1 MQNVIEIKLHIS
13 GRPFLTTSLVFFTE
27 VLKYIICLLVFW
39 GQARSE
45 YSSLNRMMD
54 WKMGVLRS
62 KNWKKSPN
70 ANFLR
75 NFLIKTNIFLPNF
88 LLNIH
93 PWDQGNFSLTSLC
106 QSFKQEVINRS
117 KDTSML
123 GLTKYIFIENN
134 KKISAVPAC
143 AYIVQNN
150 LLIFALT
157 ILDAATYQ
165 A

>member
-1 MQNVIEIKLHIS
+1 M
-13 GRPFLTTSLVFFTE
+13 
-27 VLKYIICLLVFW
+27 
-39 GQARSE
+39 
-45 YSSLNRMMD
+45 
-54 WKMGVLRS
+54 
-62 KNWKKSPN
+62 
-70 ANFLR
+70 
-75 NFLIKTNIFLPNF
+75 
-88 LLNIH
+88 LNIH
-93 PWDQGNFSLTSLC
+93 PWGQSNFSLTSLC

-165 A
+165 AKSELNFTLLINI